1 LAGRWHA
8 TVFFRPHGVDV
19 EVLGS
24 GKNPTRRFAK
34 AGDRKAA
41 ELVRLCATR
50 PDSRSI
56 AVGCRRAWYA
66 DPKSGYKGQRVK
78 RTDEPLMGHPRILA
92 KSTRDSFAK
101 VLLGLLA
108 INDPRYRTELI
119 IRYSIP
125 REKITNGDLSAQV
138 QLVADAL
145 SIIQGPLEFL
155 LSTAG

>member
-1 LAGRWHA
+1 
-8 TVFFRPHGVDV
+8 
-19 EVLGS
+19 
-24 GKNPTRRFAK
+24 
-34 AGDRKAA
+34 
-41 ELVRLCATR
+41 
-50 PDSRSI
+50 
-56 AVGCRRAWYA
+56 
-66 DPKSGYKGQRVK
+66 
-78 RTDEPLMGHPRILA
+78 MGHPRILA